1 MKKIVNIVN
10 FVRACEPRD
19 ATVDLVGTLKN
30 EISLNKKY
38 GFPNTILMQYD
49 AMITPEFQNIFK
61 TEKEALED
69 LEQKQKEGS
78 VLHYELIA

>member
-1 MKKIVNIVN
+1 MVMMYKANMYSVTRKDGSTVLTTILFDEGVGGYRFVNITRN
-10 FVRACEPRD
+10 HICPC
-19 ATVDLVGTLKN
+19 
-30 EISLNKKY
+30 
-38 GFPNTILMQYD
+38 
-49 AMITPEFQNIFK
+49 IFK

>member
-1 MKKIVNIVN
+1 MYSVTRKDGSTVLTTILFDEGVGGYRFVNITRN
-10 FVRACEPRD
+10 HICPC
-19 ATVDLVGTLKN
+19 
-30 EISLNKKY
+30 
-38 GFPNTILMQYD
+38 
-49 AMITPEFQNIFK
+49 IFK

>member
-1 MKKIVNIVN
+1 MVMMYKANTYSVTRKDGSTVLTTILFDEGVGGYRFVNITRN
-10 FVRACEPRD
+10 HICPC
-19 ATVDLVGTLKN
+19 
-30 EISLNKKY
+30 
-38 GFPNTILMQYD
+38 
-49 AMITPEFQNIFK
+49 IFK

>member
-1 MKKIVNIVN
+1 MMYKANMYSVTRKDGSTVLTTILFDEGVGGYRFVNITRN
-10 FVRACEPRD
+10 HICPC
-19 ATVDLVGTLKN
+19 
-30 EISLNKKY
+30 
-38 GFPNTILMQYD
+38 
-49 AMITPEFQNIFK
+49 IFK

>member
-1 MKKIVNIVN
+1 MMYKANTYSVTRKDGSTVLTTILFDEGVGGYRFVNITRN
-10 FVRACEPRD
+10 HICPC
-19 ATVDLVGTLKN
+19 
-30 EISLNKKY
+30 
-38 GFPNTILMQYD
+38 
-49 AMITPEFQNIFK
+49 IFK

>member
-1 MKKIVNIVN
+1 MMYKANMYSVTRKDGSTVLTTILFDEGVGGYRFVNITRN
-10 FVRACEPRD
+10 HIC
-19 ATVDLVGTLKN
+19 
-30 EISLNKKY
+30 SC
-38 GFPNTILMQYD
+38 
-49 AMITPEFQNIFK
+49 IFK

>member
-1 MKKIVNIVN
+1 MMYKANVYSVTRKDGSTVLTTILFDEGVGGYRFVNITRN
-10 FVRACEPRD
+10 HICPC
-19 ATVDLVGTLKN
+19 
-30 EISLNKKY
+30 
-38 GFPNTILMQYD
+38 
-49 AMITPEFQNIFK
+49 IFK